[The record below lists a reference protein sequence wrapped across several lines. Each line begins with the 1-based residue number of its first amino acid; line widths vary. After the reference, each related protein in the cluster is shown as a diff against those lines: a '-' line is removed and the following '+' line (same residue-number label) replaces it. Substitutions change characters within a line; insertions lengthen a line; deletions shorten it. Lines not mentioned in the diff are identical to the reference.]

1 MAHSKEEEEHKNKQ
15 ITGNAGLFY
24 VAYKLSTMGW
34 NVLPTSRNAKGIDIV
49 AYSEDFKVIKK
60 VQVKSFSE
68 IEAVSFGK
76 NKETLPADFY
86 VMVSYVY
93 PKPEANITKPEAY
106 ILTAEDVDSLLTQN
120 KAGYWLQIKGSS
132 KEPEKGFKK
141 EEFKEKW
148 DKIGSGWANST
159 EERR

>member
-1 MAHSKEEEEHKNKQ
+1 MVPSKEEEEHKNKQ

-34 NVLPTSRNAKGIDIV
+34 NVLLTSRNAKGIDIV

-60 VQVKSFSE
+60 IQVKSFSK
-68 IEAVSFGK
+68 IQAVSFGK
-76 NKETLPADFY
+76 NKETLLADFY

-93 PKPEANITKPEAY
+93 TKPEAY
-106 ILTAEDVDSLLTQN
+106 ILTAEDVSGLLTQD
-120 KAGYWLQIKGSS
+120 KSGYWLEIKGSS

-141 EEFKEKW
+141 
-148 DKIGSGWANST
+148 DKFLERWNIIGYGWANYTDKRS
-159 EERR
+159 

>member
-1 MAHSKEEEEHKNKQ
+1 MAPSKECERHKNKQ

-60 VQVKSFSE
+60 VQVKSFSK
-68 IEAVSFGK
+68 IDAVNIGK
-76 NKETLPADFY
+76 NKDMLPADFY
-86 VMVSYVY
+86 VMVSCIY
-93 PKPEANITKPEAY
+93 TKPEAY
-106 ILTAEDVDSLLTQN
+106 ILTAEDVSGLLTQD
-120 KAGYWLQIKGSS
+120 KSGYWLEIKGSS

-141 EEFKEKW
+141 
-148 DKIGSGWANST
+148 DKFLERWNIIGYGWANYTDKRS
-159 EERR
+159 

>member
-1 MAHSKEEEEHKNKQ
+1 MVPSKEEEEHKNKQ

-49 AYSEDFKVIKK
+49 AYSEDFKVIRKI
-60 VQVKSFSE
+60 QVKSFSK
-68 IEAVSFGK
+68 IQAVSFGRD
-76 NKETLPADFY
+76 KETLPADFY
-86 VMVSYVY
+86 VMVSHVY
-93 PKPEANITKPEAY
+93 TKPEAY
-106 ILTAEDVDSLLTQN
+106 ILTAEDVRGLLTQN
-120 KAGYWLQIKGSS
+120 KSGYWLEIKGSS

-148 DKIGSGWANST
+148 DKIGYGWANYTDKRS
-159 EERR
+159 

>member
-1 MAHSKEEEEHKNKQ
+1 MTTSKECERHKNKQ

-60 VQVKSFSE
+60 VQVKSFSK
-68 IEAVSFGK
+68 IEAVSFGQ
-76 NKETLPADFY
+76 NKETLPADSY
-86 VMVSYVY
+86 VMVSCIY
-93 PKPEANITKPEAY
+93 TKPEAY
-106 ILTAEDVDSLLTQN
+106 ILTAEDVSGLLTQN
-120 KAGYWLQIKGSS
+120 KSGYWLQIKGSS
-132 KEPEKGFKK
+132 KEPEKGFNK

-148 DKIGSGWANST
+148 DKIGYGWANST
-159 EERR
+159 EERS

>member
-1 MAHSKEEEEHKNKQ
+1 MAPSKEEEEHKNKQ

-34 NVLPTSRNAKGIDIV
+34 NVLPTSRNAKGIDII

-60 VQVKSFSE
+60 VQVKSFSK
-68 IEAVSFGK
+68 IQAVNFGK

-93 PKPEANITKPEAY
+93 KKPESY
-106 ILTAEDVDSLLTQN
+106 ILTAEDVSRMLTQH
-120 KAGYWLQIKGSS
+120 KSDYWLQIKGSS

-141 EEFKEKW
+141 RRFKEKW
-148 DKIGSGWANST
+148 DTIGYGLTNYT
-159 EERR
+159 DERS